1 MEKDQN
7 TESDNIT
14 KKEDNINNN
23 SEDIDQK
30 KPETKISSEEKV
42 KELEDRL
49 ARAYA
54 SATSF
59 ARLTNSACAGHGF
72 SCGLHWAAICA

>member
-30 KPETKISSEEKV
+30 KPETKIKLV
-42 KELEDRL
+42 C
-49 ARAYA
+49 
-54 SATSF
+54 T
-59 ARLTNSACAGHGF
+59 F
-72 SCGLHWAAICA
+72 SH